1 MKNKSKKGR
10 SILKREWVRPLIA
23 LLVLQLI
30 FFVCDKNGWSMN
42 FRDDE
47 GTVLGKFTEAE
58 FFNEQFAPYENPTF
72 NLFTAVFLVTL
83 LPAAIIGTMKVLF
96 SKKQTNHHAG

>member
-1 MKNKSKKGR
+1 MKNKPKKGR
-10 SILKREWVRPLIA
+10 AILKREWVRPLIA

-47 GTVLGKFTEAE
+47 GTVLGRFSKAKLFTE
-58 FFNEQFAPYENPTF
+58 QFVPYENSTF

-83 LPAAIIGTMKVLF
+83 LPAAIIGAMKDLF
-96 SKKQTNHHAG
+96 SRKQTNHHAG

>member
-10 SILKREWVRPLIA
+10 SILKREWIRPLIA
-23 LLVLQLI
+23 LLFLQLI

-47 GTVLGKFTEAE
+47 GTVLGRFSKAE
-58 FFNEQFAPYENPTF
+58 FFTEQFVPYENPTF
-72 NLFTAVFLVTL
+72 NLFTAVFLITL
-83 LPAAIIGTMKVLF
+83 LPATIIGAVKDLF
-96 SKKQTNHHAG
+96 SRKQTKRHAG